1 MSLSR
6 IRNTVLATVAL
17 AAIAVITT
25 QNASARPA
33 PTRRVPKTWEVKM
46 VTQDGKQ
53 LFEPADL
60 TIQAGDTVKWMAISG
75 SHNVGFWADSVPK
88 GAVELLRK
96 AMPDTIA
103 PLLGPRKP
111 TAGDSYI
118 IVFDGMPKGTYKY
131 YCKPHLAKMMIA
143 QLTIK

>member
-1 MSLSR
+1 MSLRR
-6 IRNTVLATVAL
+6 IRTTVL
-17 AAIAVITT
+17 AAIAMTT
-25 QNASARPA
+25 VAAFTAQNASAK
-33 PTRRVPKTWEVKM
+33 PTTPRKAKTWEVKM
-46 VTQDGKQ
+46 ITQDGKQ
-53 LFEPADL
+53 LFEPAEL
-60 TIQAGDTVKWMAISG
+60 TIQAGDTVKWLAVSG

-111 TAGDSYI
+111 TAGDSYV

-131 YCKPHLAKMMIA
+131 YCKPHLAKMMVA